1 MLIHPHKSCNRI
13 DRIKKQDRQDRAGYN
28 GKKRLQQDRQDCDR
42 IRQDIKQDRQDK
54 AG

>member
-1 MLIHPHKSCNRI
+1 LQQDRQDC
-13 DRIKKQDRQDRAGYN
+13 DRIRQNIKQDRQDKAGYN
-28 GKKRLQQDRQDCDR
+28 GKKRLQQDRQDYDR